1 MHAQLSSY
9 GLFTFLSVSYLQ
21 HGDLQLKGPETLSL
35 NASDC
40 RGEGWA
46 LFSRRFASCCSPW
59 TPLSRRPLSALRT
72 IPPRTR
78 PRELPTMTSFSMT
91 TEGKA
96 AWMTVASCTSSGNAS
111 SRATRTAR
119 ACARR
124 TDQSVTNPSAL
135 KYTPSAPRWN
145 TTGVAPNAR
154 RSKTSV
160 NTEGRLI
167 RSWRNSR

>member
-1 MHAQLSSY
+1 MSSY
-9 GLFTFLSVSYLQ
+9 QATGCLHFFQCHICSM
-21 HGDLQLKGPETLSL
+21 ETYNLRNLRHSPWMRQ
-35 NASDC
+35 DC
-40 RGEGWA
+40 RGKGWA

-59 TPLSRRPLSALRT
+59 TPLSRRLLRT

-96 AWMTVASCTSSGNAS
+96 AWMTVASCTSSGNVS

-124 TDQSVTNPSAL
+124 TDLSVTNPSAL

-160 NTEGRLI
+160 NTKGRLI
-167 RSWRNSR
+167 KSWRSSR